1 MQKWC
6 EYVWIYS
13 MCCKWHGNFSKWHKC
28 IATFKSSRL
37 QKPAPNI
44 FKLALI
50 AMHFTSISE
59 KRCLREKK
67 KTNIILAWLPVK
79 YSEKIQKVAAFSVM
93 ALQEK
98 MLSKKTTVNCITQW
112 LSTSAKLQ

>member
-50 AMHFTSISE
+50 AMHFTSITE
-59 KRCLREKK
+59 KRCLREEKK
-67 KTNIILAWLPVK
+67 KQI
-79 YSEKIQKVAAFSVM
+79 
-93 ALQEK
+93 
-98 MLSKKTTVNCITQW
+98 
-112 LSTSAKLQ
+112 